1 MTESKSSNILNSKNN
16 NFLTIFLA
24 ILALGSL
31 LYLIGYYYRNKTSPE
46 LKQTEKFDNLDK
58 DDENSLGSMILDDP
72 INNIQ
77 NINKIVDNKEL
88 LSDTDKYS
96 KVPGF
101 KELSPNN
108 QYPYDEYP
116 KDKLCPAE
124 LLPADPNSK
133 WAQVNPTGQ
142 GELGDQNF
150 LEAGFHIGTNTK
162 GQTLRN
168 PNLQLRSEPPCP
180 QVKVSPWMQ
189 STIEADTNRRAL
201 EIGGGC

>member
-1 MTESKSSNILNSKNN
+1 MATTSISTSNKN

-24 ILALGSL
+24 ILALAAL
-31 LYLIGYYYRNKTSPE
+31 VFLIGFYYRNRTSPE
-46 LKQTEKFDNLDK
+46 LQQTEKFDNNNQDDK
-58 DDENSLGSMILDDP
+58 SDEISIGAKFLDDP
-72 INNIQ
+72 LTNIQ
-77 NINKIVDNKEL
+77 NNNNITDFKEVIK
-88 LSDTDKYS
+88 DTNQYCS
-96 KVPGF
+96 VPGF
-101 KELSPNN
+101 KEKNSNN
-108 QYPYDEYP
+108 QYPFDAYP
-116 KDKLCPAE
+116 KDKLSPAE
-124 LLPADPNSK
+124 LLPSDPNSK
-133 WAQVNPTGQ
+133 WAQVNPSGQ

-201 EIGGGC
+201 EIGGC